1 MAKDIREC
9 LLEQARKFH
18 QWQEIT
24 YPGKTT
30 EEIGGAWEVDYPAW
44 NDIFD
49 AFCHVLTQ
57 MNAEMADS
65 ILLDEMVYLIARANE
80 AEGFIQ
86 ETTSHPKWFECLCRR
101 AATSNENEAKWQ
113 FAAYLPECSC
123 SQKVRDIILDFA
135 KDPNEYVSRRALLA
149 MPALRPDRVEQFAP
163 LFWERNCYSPEL
175 QEYQRIAVLVSLDA
189 IHSDLLPQYLEKA
202 KQDGRRYLLEHAK
215 RIEGGLTMNEKLSR
229 PQFNQMDT
237 TEKQTLMESLAARY
251 DMTFLGLHTFDR
263 WGQSCTTGIFKKDG
277 REFVFVPGD
286 TVTLG
291 WEQFAEG
298 LNQESREELDY
309 LFQEWEME
317 PQNPEEMIRE
327 SMAPVRQAAIGP
339 MLVGRELEELCW
351 EPVKMDDPRL
361 TAHPDWLKEFRDFAW
376 SDSSSLTLH
385 QSARIERTEKG
396 FQIWIYNRTD
406 YDALLAMLENR
417 GFSLPT
423 ADEWAYLCGG
433 GCRTLFPW
441 GDGLDYS
448 MRLHWFE
455 DMDEDENRPYD
466 MEEPNFFGLSIAYD
480 PYMREVV
487 QADRLTTCGGD
498 GGCNICGGLG
508 PFLGFL
514 PCSPHCKPEVQEDNA
529 LNGNYDFYRPIVRI
543 PLEKKGE
550 IEMPATQWLNKYES
564 IKDKLA
570 CKTDLD
576 AHFTE
581 KVIGNREVDVL
592 DIGAVHFPSG
602 TIFACDP
609 LVELEDTPPF
619 IQTIPAGTYPVKICV
634 VPSEK
639 YGDRYACV
647 KVEVSREKPVRYE
660 LGMTGKE
667 DLDEELDEDE
677 YFGFG
682 VDAGMGCVADIQ
694 TQAAFK
700 TYWAKR
706 LEEDPDIDPYND
718 LFCDLLEENAKAC
731 PKYQLSHGDWLNW
744 TVPDTDCNLPIF
756 ASGWGD
762 GYYPVYFGYDAKG
775 KVCAVYVRFI
785 DIEASYQ
792 EQA

>member
-1 MAKDIREC
+1 MAKGIRER
-9 LLEQARKFH
+9 LLEQVGKFH

-57 MNAEMADS
+57 MDAEMADS

-101 AATSNENEAKWQ
+101 AAASNESEAKWQ

-123 SQKVRDIILDFA
+123 SQEVRDIILDFA

-149 MPALRPDRVEQFAP
+149 MPALRPDCVEQFAP

-189 IHSDLLPQYLEKA
+189 IHSDLLPQYLERA
-202 KQDGRRYLLEHAK
+202 KQDGRSYLLEHAK
-215 RIEGGLTMNEKLSR
+215 RIEGELTMNEKLSR

-263 WGQSCTTGIFKKDG
+263 WGQNCTTGIFKKDG

-298 LNQESREELDY
+298 LNQESREELEY
-309 LFQEWEME
+309 LFREWEME
-317 PQNPEEMIRE
+317 RDPEEMIRE
-327 SMAPVRQAAIGP
+327 SMAPVRQVAIGP
-339 MLVGRELEELCW
+339 MLVGRELEEINW
-351 EPVKMDDPRL
+351 EPVKLEDPRL
-361 TAHPDWLKEFRDFAW
+361 RSEWLEDFRQFALT
-376 SDSSSLTLH
+376 DRDSLTLAGR
-385 QSARIERTEKG
+385 ARFERDSDSWQVSLYHEVDYLD
-396 FQIWIYNRTD
+396 FQNR
-406 YDALLAMLENR
+406 LQKQ

-448 MRLHWFE
+448 MRLRWFE

-514 PCSPHCKPEVQEDNA
+514 PCSPHCKPEVQEDKE
-529 LNGNYDFYRPIVRI
+529 LNGDYDFYRPIIR
-543 PLEKKGE
+543 
-550 IEMPATQWLNKYES
+550 
-564 IKDKLA
+564 
-570 CKTDLD
+570 
-576 AHFTE
+576 
-581 KVIGNREVDVL
+581 
-592 DIGAVHFPSG
+592 
-602 TIFACDP
+602 
-609 LVELEDTPPF
+609 VENHD
-619 IQTIPAGTYPVKICV
+619 
-634 VPSEK
+634 
-639 YGDRYACV
+639 
-647 KVEVSREKPVRYE
+647 
-660 LGMTGKE
+660 
-667 DLDEELDEDE
+667 
-677 YFGFG
+677 
-682 VDAGMGCVADIQ
+682 
-694 TQAAFK
+694 
-700 TYWAKR
+700 
-706 LEEDPDIDPYND
+706 
-718 LFCDLLEENAKAC
+718 
-731 PKYQLSHGDWLNW
+731 
-744 TVPDTDCNLPIF
+744 
-756 ASGWGD
+756 
-762 GYYPVYFGYDAKG
+762 
-775 KVCAVYVRFI
+775 
-785 DIEASYQ
+785 
-792 EQA
+792 